1 MAGVLDRELIQY
13 FLRLNETQKRSLLE
27 LIKSFLKTNN
37 DSSQPQELEEYNRDL
52 DEAMERISNGA
63 FTTLEQL
70 EKEMQT
76 W

>member
-1 MAGVLDRELIQY
+1 MK
-13 FLRLNETQKRSLLE
+13 NTSH
-27 LIKSFLKTNN
+27 
-37 DSSQPQELEEYNRDL
+37 PQELEEYNRDL